1 MEEVDS
7 ILLSQL
13 REIGCDL
20 DDENISGIA
29 SLDAHQIM
37 KCVATCLQRIHI
49 DDDSITIPDPST
61 INPTMNM
68 SIRYKLANQ
77 LSDCIQNIGYKSDI
91 GYQTFLYSNEHEIRR
106 LLLYLVEQ
114 ISADSDE
121 KLLSSPD
128 QHPSM
133 IDGSWSLR
141 SYDILRKLKNST
153 YKPSTVWIPYSSD
166 HINDDNDDDDEM
178 KYCPDSDYYDYYGHR
193 TNSNSIY
200 GMHNL
205 NNCSLQSFLSDNDCQ
220 TPLVDY
226 CRRNLLMSTN
236 NNNKMSII
244 PSTIIDT
251 LEWNNHYWKNNTD
264 EHVVV
269 VDDQSIDYMDHYL
282 KTLLESKQTNVIPHV
297 FDDNDGKDDLKQSS
311 NLDHSSIQISSNES
325 SEQQQTEG
333 ERKTNEQQIVLE
345 KLRQELRDCETEIQ
359 KCKINE
365 NELNRLERQYQEQYK
380 LFEASFKS
388 KEELEN
394 SIKMM
399 KESIEEIALAWDEM
413 QKDLLENLKRKKQQN
428 MIQNEEQMEKIRLI
442 NTMKR
447 SIASKLKEIQSKE
460 LMIKDME
467 QRQPQQWPPNR
478 GSYTRRIIEI
488 IQNVK
493 KQNDETLKVVA
504 ETKAVQKD
512 INNLNGKIER
522 SFTIADEVLFRE
534 ARQNEWNRQ
543 CYKLLALLQST
554 FHELLQAIN
563 EIGIHLREIRKLEE
577 MIENENNRKT
587 SANLI
592 RINADLEQIRLEN
605 RQLKQKIRDASSLSS

>member
-61 INPTMNM
+61 I
-68 SIRYKLANQ
+68 I
-77 LSDCIQNIGYKSDI
+77 SDNEHNIGYKSDI

-133 IDGSWSLR
+133 IDGS
-141 SYDILRKLKNST
+141 
-153 YKPSTVWIPYSSD
+153 
-166 HINDDNDDDDEM
+166 
-178 KYCPDSDYYDYYGHR
+178 C
-193 TNSNSIY
+193 
-200 GMHNL
+200 
-205 NNCSLQSFLSDNDCQ
+205 
-220 TPLVDY
+220 
-226 CRRNLLMSTN
+226 
-236 NNNKMSII
+236 
-244 PSTIIDT
+244 
-251 LEWNNHYWKNNTD
+251 
-264 EHVVV
+264 
-269 VDDQSIDYMDHYL
+269 
-282 KTLLESKQTNVIPHV
+282 
-297 FDDNDGKDDLKQSS
+297 
-311 NLDHSSIQISSNES
+311 IQISSMNES
-325 SEQQQTEG
+325 NEQQQQTEG

-345 KLRQELRDCETEIQ
+345 KLRQELRDYETEIQ

-605 RQLKQKIRDASSLSS
+605 RQLKQKIRDASSSSSS